1 MREISRKEKEKLTSH
16 LYYLELEGVI
26 TREQVEL
33 AKESYKEKEKISPLS
48 IVLILSSI
56 LIGLGLLIAIT
67 AIWDDLPSL
76 LQIGVLVSIS
86 SAFYFL
92 SHKFRNKL
100 FKTSRAFY
108 YIATFAAL
116 MCPEIMNYTF
126 ESSYYFTIV
135 IEMLIIGAA
144 AYYRKDSFLSL
155 VYAMMLIK
163 NMTIFSTETIHL
175 LMIIA
180 PFLLLFILYSR
191 KRVPESTSIFI
202 ASIILPTIYLLAF
215 FESIDT
221 EEYIQLI
228 VILQIGVL
236 LVFAKKKVHS
246 NIAEWIG
253 TLMIMFSGLFLMT
266 EMIWDGFSEIYRLG
280 LSISFTL
287 ILVAI
292 ATLMM
297 KKNPMNSI
305 FIFGLVVMELYYNYT
320 FDTMPKSIFFLTSG
334 FILLSIGYF
343 IEKFRR
349 KKADVNED
357 SNT

>member
-1 MREISRKEKEKLTSH
+1 
-16 LYYLELEGVI
+16 
-26 TREQVEL
+26 
-33 AKESYKEKEKISPLS
+33 
-48 IVLILSSI
+48 
-56 LIGLGLLIAIT
+56 
-67 AIWDDLPSL
+67 
-76 LQIGVLVSIS
+76 
-86 SAFYFL
+86 
-92 SHKFRNKL
+92 
-100 FKTSRAFY
+100 
-108 YIATFAAL
+108 

-135 IEMLIIGAA
+135 IEILIIGAA

-266 EMIWDGFSEIYRLG
+266 EMIWDGFSEIYQLG
-280 LSISFTL
+280 LSILFH
-287 ILVAI
+287 
-292 ATLMM
+292 
-297 KKNPMNSI
+297 
-305 FIFGLVVMELYYNYT
+305 
-320 FDTMPKSIFFLTSG
+320 
-334 FILLSIGYF
+334 
-343 IEKFRR
+343 
-349 KKADVNED
+349 
-357 SNT
+357 